1 MRKIIPALVVLSL
14 MLASFTAGMQ
24 YQRGDVNQ
32 DGNVSITDVTCL
44 IDYLMSGIWPED
56 TIPGD
61 TIPYDT
67 IPHDTIPVDTIP
79 VDTVPPVPQNK
90 TFTVNGV
97 SFTMIAVQGGT
108 FTMGATP
115 EQGKDAEEKEKPA
128 HDVTLSDYYIS
139 ETLVTQEL
147 WEAVMEGENPS
158 YFHDPKRP
166 VERVSWNDCQTFIAR
181 LSLMVGQLFSMP
193 TEAQWEYAARGGIY
207 SLGYKYA
214 GSNTVGDVAWYTV
227 NAFDGLQSSNPNY
240 GPHVV
245 ATKMPNELGIYDMSG
260 NVHEWCHDWSS
271 STYYSESPAENPKGP
286 SSGIKRI
293 VRGGCYFSSDRAC
306 RVSSRS
312 DAAPSTT
319 GSNVGFRI
327 AL

>member
-14 MLASFTAGMQ
+14 MLASFSAGMQ
-24 YQRGDVNQ
+24 YQRGDVNR

-44 IDYLMSGIWPED
+44 IDYLLNGAWPDD
-56 TIPGD
+56 TIPED

-67 IPHDTIPVDTIP
+67 IPIDTIPVDTIP
-79 VDTVPPVPQNK
+79 VDTLPPVPQNK

-115 EQGKDAEEKEKPA
+115 EQGNQAEDKEKPA
-128 HDVTLSDYYIS
+128 HDVTLSDFYIG

-147 WEAVMEGENPS
+147 WQAVMDGSNPS
-158 YFHDPKRP
+158 YYHDNPQRP

-181 LSLMVGQLFSMP
+181 LSLMLGQWFRMP
-193 TEAQWEYAARGGIY
+193 TEAEWEYAARGGVN
-207 SLGYKYA
+207 SLGYRFA
-214 GSNTVGDVAWYTV
+214 GSNTDRDVAWYTV
-227 NAFDGLQSSNPNY
+227 NAFDVGSSSPDY
-240 GPHVV
+240 GPHPV
-245 ATKMPNELGIYDMSG
+245 AKKMPNELGIYDMSG
-260 NVHEWCHDWSS
+260 NVHEWCNDWSS
-271 STYYSESPAENPKGP
+271 ATYYSESPSENPKGP
-286 SSGIKRI
+286 SSGTKRI
-293 VRGGCYFSSDRAC
+293 VRGGCWFSADRAC

-319 GSNVGFRI
+319 GSTVGFRI